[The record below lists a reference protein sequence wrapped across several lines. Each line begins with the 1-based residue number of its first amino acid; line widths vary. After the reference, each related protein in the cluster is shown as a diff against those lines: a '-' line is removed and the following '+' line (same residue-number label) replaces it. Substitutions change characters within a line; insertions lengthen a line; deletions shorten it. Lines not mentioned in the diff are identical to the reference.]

1 MTDPLPKLPA
11 RRPDSHKG
19 DFGTALLIGGS
30 RDMPGAIALCGM
42 GALRSGAG
50 LVRLAVPSACHSIVA
65 SFEPSYM
72 TAALACDAD
81 GRISAAARDRLMELV
96 AHSTAVAIGPGM
108 GRSKELDE
116 LVADLYMHVALPM
129 IVDADALNALSG
141 KPAALEKPGG
151 PRILTPHPGEFARL
165 AGVTTAE
172 VQAKRQTL
180 AETFAA
186 WSHAIVVLKGYKTLI
201 TDGKKTAV
209 NETGNPGM
217 ATGGT
222 GDVLT
227 GVITALVCQKLAPF
241 DAAHLGVHVHGLAAD
256 RVSAERGT
264 HGMIARDIAE
274 FLPEAF
280 LHVKR
285 SPA

>member
-1 MTDPLPKLPA
+1 MMELPKLPA

-19 DFGTALLIGGS
+19 DFGTALLVGGS

-42 GALRSGAG
+42 GALRGGAG
-50 LVRLAVPSACHSIVA
+50 LVRLAVPAACHAIVA
-65 SFEPSYM
+65 SYEPCYM
-72 TAALACDAD
+72 TAALPCDGD
-81 GRISAAARDRLMELV
+81 GRISAAGRDRLMELI
-96 AHSTAVAIGPGM
+96 AHATAVGIGPGM
-108 GRSKELDE
+108 GRSKELDD
-116 LVADLYMHVALPM
+116 LVADLYMHVAQPV
-129 IVDADALNALSG
+129 IVDADALNALAG

-172 VQAKRQTL
+172 VQARRQTL

-186 WSHAIVVLKGYKTLI
+186 WSHAAVVLKGYKTLI
-201 TDGKKTAV
+201 TDGKQTAI

-217 ATGGT
+217 STGGT

-227 GVITALVCQKLAPF
+227 GVITALLCQKLPPF
-241 DAAHLGVHVHGLAAD
+241 EAAQLGAHVHGLAAD
-256 RVSAERGT
+256 RVSAQRGT

-274 FLPEAF
+274 FLPAAF
-280 LHVKR
+280 SLVKR
-285 SPA
+285 GPV